1 MCRRTCTIG
10 SFPRPDHRP
19 TRSRPDRRDRQ
30 PTRAPRPRP
39 RPRESRPRDRRARAR
54 RHRGAA
60 ASGRI
65 HQSQPGGRAGPAI
78 DRWARR
84 VGCRAVC
91 LRRRAGRIVDQ
102 RRALERFP
110 RAGGLAFGHRGRP
123 AAVIFGLAN
132 VGVSVHRRRPDT
144 DPARPRDAQH
154 PGRADERAGPHSG
167 TDAAADVPTDGA
179 ADPRTDTAPDD
190 PTYGPTGSAAHR
202 DTDPGANGAA
212 AHAQADAGR
221 DGATNGPADRAAHA
235 AAHAQADAG
244 RDPAAR
250 SPRGQGSPAVP
261 HQARDPAGP
270 RQGGWGLGTT
280 LFEQARRRGQGQRS

>member
-1 MCRRTCTIG
+1 MCRRACTIG

-65 HQSQPGGRAGPAI
+65 HQSQPGHRAGPAI
-78 DRWARR
+78 DRWTRH
-84 VGCRAVC
+84 VGCRAW
-91 LRRRAGRIVDQ
+91 RIVDQ

-110 RAGGLAFGHRGRP
+110 GAVGIGLALRHRDRP
-123 AAVIFGLAN
+123 AAVIFGGADVVLP
-132 VGVSVHRRRPDT
+132 VHRRRPDT

-154 PGRADERAGPHSG
+154 PGRADERAGPHAR
-167 TDAAADVPTDGA
+167 TDTAADVPTDGP

-202 DTDPGANGAA
+202 DTNPGANGAA
-212 AHAQADAGR
+212 AHSCP
-221 DGATNGPADRAAHA
+221 DGAADGPADRAAHA

-244 RDPAAR
+244 GDAAAR
-250 SPRGQGSPAVP
+250 SPRGQGSAPVP
-261 HQARDPAGP
+261 DQARDPARP

-280 LFEQARRRGQGQRS
+280 LFEQAQRRGQGQRS

>member
-123 AAVIFGLAN
+123 AAVIVGRAN
-132 VGVSVHRRRPDT
+132 VGFTVHRRRPDT
-144 DPARPRDAQH
+144 GPAGPRDAER
-154 PGRADERAGPHSG
+154 PGRADQRAGPHSG
-167 TDAAADVPTDGA
+167 TDTAPDVSTDGA

-221 DGATNGPADRAAHA
+221 D
-235 AAHAQADAG
+235 
-244 RDPAAR
+244 PAAR
-250 SPRGQGSPAVP
+250 WPRGQGSPPVP
-261 HQARDPAGP
+261 DQARDPARP
-270 RQGGWGLGTT
+270 RQGRWGLGTT
-280 LFEQARRRGQGQRS
+280 LFEQAQRRGQGQRS